1 MEPLKVLFVD
11 DDTDLGHIINMG
23 LAKLGY
29 KVHFQNSLLA
39 IDEVIAQFS
48 PAIIVLDVEI
58 GDDNG
63 IEKARDI
70 TQKFPT
76 IPILFVSS
84 HADISYI
91 TEGLEVGGVN
101 YLKKPF
107 DIEELAVYI
116 DRFARKENPTNI
128 IAIGNYLF
136 NMQTNEL
143 CYEQEAIKQLS
154 PMERNALLLFWD
166 NMNRTVSLNT
176 LSLNL
181 WGEKYSVERETSIYN
196 LISKLRKLLSKD
208 NRVSIKTIT
217 GEGYQLCVL

>member
-11 DDTDLGHIINMG
+11 DDTDLGNIINMG
-23 LAKLGY
+23 LATLGY
-29 KVHFQNSLLA
+29 RVHFQNSLLA
-39 IDEVIAQFS
+39 INEVIAQFS
-48 PAIIVLDVEI
+48 PSIIVLDVEI
-58 GDDNG
+58 GAENG

-70 TQKFPT
+70 IHKFPS

-84 HADISYI
+84 HTDISYI

-107 DIEELAVYI
+107 DTNELAAYI

-136 NMQTNEL
+136 NKQSSEL
-143 CYEQEAIKQLS
+143 FYEQISIKQLS

-166 NMNRTVSLNT
+166 NMNRPVSLNT

-181 WGEKYSVERETSIYN
+181 WGKEYSVERETSIYN
-196 LISKLRKLLSKD
+196 LTSKLRKLLSKD
-208 NRVSIKTIT
+208 NRVSIKTNI
-217 GEGYQLCVL
+217 GEGYQLCVM

>member
-11 DDTDLGHIINMG
+11 DDTDLGNIINMG

-29 KVHFQNSLLA
+29 KVHFQNSLMA
-39 IDEVIAQFS
+39 IEEVIAQFC

-63 IEKARDI
+63 IEKAREI
-70 TQKFPT
+70 TQKFPS

-84 HADISYI
+84 HTDISYI

-107 DIEELAVYI
+107 DTKELAVYI

-128 IAIGNYLF
+128 ISIGNYLF
-136 NMQTNEL
+136 NMQTHEL
-143 CYEQEAIKQLS
+143 SYEQQTIKQLS

-166 NMNRTVSLNT
+166 NINRPVSLNT
-176 LSLNL
+176 LSQNL
-181 WGEKYSVERETSIYN
+181 WAKDYSVDRETSIYN
-196 LISKLRKLLSKD
+196 LISKLRKLFNKD
-208 NRVSIKTIT
+208 IRVSIKTNT
-217 GEGYQLCVL
+217 GEGYQLCIL